1 MSKEVRYS
9 MAAAFLVIAAAA
21 SLLVL
26 EFIPGLA
33 AWTVIIVAVLGSL
46 VLGGYLER
54 RRRKSANAR

>member
-1 MSKEVRYS
+1 MSKEVRCS

-26 EFIPGLA
+26 ELIPGLA
-33 AWTVIIVAVLGSL
+33 AWTVIIVALLGSL